1 MAGVLGRSVFQG
13 LRKNLSTQYCYRSGV
28 VCPFTTSA
36 HTYDKYKNEKHA
48 QFFPAKNGIM
58 LPPGSFDGKV
68 AIITG
73 GGTGLGRGMAEMLSS
88 LGAKVA
94 ITSRKLE
101 VLQKTAD
108 EIGSKTGN
116 EVLAV
121 KCDVRDEHAVA
132 AAITEC
138 VEQLGLPH
146 IVVNNAAG
154 NFISPTERLSAKGVR
169 TVVDI
174 VLNGT
179 FNVVLDVGKR
189 LIDAKQGASF
199 LAITTVYTQSGSGFV
214 VPSAA
219 AKAGVEAMTKSL
231 ASEWSRYGMRFNCL
245 APGPIYTKGA
255 FSRLDPTGD
264 FINKKIKTIA
274 AGRLGEVPELAN
286 LACYLVSD
294 YSSWITGEIV
304 RFDGGELNY
313 MGGEFNAL
321 RAVPNEM
328 WDMMEAMIRNTKGS

>member
-1 MAGVLGRSVFQG
+1 MALTLQSRFVSFYKIL
-13 LRKNLSTQYCYRSGV
+13 
-28 VCPFTTSA
+28 TSA
-36 HTYDKYKNEKHA
+36 RQIQRPFSITSVSCEKYKNEKHA
-48 QFFPAKNGIM
+48 VHFPVKSDCM
-58 LPPGSFDGKV
+58 LPEGSFSGKV

-88 LGAKVA
+88 LGAQVA
-94 ITSRKLE
+94 ITSRKLD
-101 VLQKTAD
+101 VLQKTAN
-108 EIGSKTGN
+108 EIESKTGN
-116 EVLAV
+116 KVLAV
-121 KCDVRDEHAVA
+121 QCDVRDEHAVNA
-132 AAITEC
+132 AMSQC

-169 TVVDI
+169 TVIDI

-231 ASEWSRYGMRFNCL
+231 ASEWSRYGMRFNCI
-245 APGPIYTKGA
+245 APGPIHTKGA
-255 FSRLDPTGD
+255 FSRLDPTGE

-274 AGRLGEVPELAN
+274 AGRLGEVPELSN

-294 YSSWITGEIV
+294 YASWITGEIV
-304 RFDGGELNY
+304 RLDGGELNY

-321 RAVPNEM
+321 RAIPNES
-328 WDMMEAMIRNTKGS
+328 WDMLEAMIRNTKGS